1 DFDSW
6 NLGGAYAMSCECPD
20 DTSLINDTLFKA
32 VVPLAFVTN
41 IESRS
46 YYQINNNIAIASD
59 VLISGGRGEYVNTP
73 FENVGNL
80 TNNRSQCSQ
89 NASSK
94 DAVWGSGGKGH
105 LSLYILHPF
114 VGESIIPS
122 TKIMDLFVTKKP
134 SVYGSIPA
142 SSVYISGSITV
153 PQGCEL
159 SSGSTLEIPFGEFKA
174 SDFKDRKGQVAKN
187 ATK

>member
-1 DFDSW
+1 MLKKLIMFTGLLGGSVLFSGQALAAADFGPCTPEGGTHIFSATINKTVSDTSKNTTGATFVDFDSW
-6 NLGGAYAMSCECPD
+6 NLGGTYAMSCECPD

-94 DAVWGSGGKGH
+94 DAIWTSGGKGH
-105 LSLYILHPF
+105 LSL
-114 VGESIIPS
+114 
-122 TKIMDLFVTKKP
+122 
-134 SVYGSIPA
+134 
-142 SSVYISGSITV
+142 
-153 PQGCEL
+153 
-159 SSGSTLEIPFGEFKA
+159 
-174 SDFKDRKGQVAKN
+174 
-187 ATK
+187 